1 MELRDLFV
9 SFEQVDP
16 VQFDRP
22 KPELPKPIYLNFDR
36 AQKVTSGNTE
46 TADVTTEEG
55 DMNWVVG
62 GSETAKLESDISEDQ
77 VFDSEINYNWQA
89 GSKPSSVQTSSQTTP
104 EQSKP
109 IVNTSNVPVTNS
121 PIVNTPVTNTSVTN
135 TSVTTPIVN
144 NSIVNTTPIQKTS
157 IQTNTSIPTQPTP
170 VQTKSQQPVIESNIK
185 STSIAKSN
193 VQSGRVNRWTSP
205 YKDQRKLWI
214 TDMTNAYKKL
224 GLNDNAIKNLIAKNA
239 FESGWGKSAQG
250 AFNFGNITTGKYWKG
265 NYVQGRDTDADG
277 NPIGQKFRAYD
288 TIDDYVKDEVDFL
301 TRLYD
306 FNQDD
311 NFDIFINKLQG
322 NNSGKRRYAEAR
334 DYVTKVKGV
343 YNSI

>member
-9 SFEQVDP
+9 SFKQVDP
-16 VQFDRP
+16 VQFDKP

-36 AQKVTSGNTE
+36 AQKVTSGNVE
-46 TADVTTEEG
+46 TDNVTTEEG

-62 GSETAKLESDISEDQ
+62 GSETTESEDNVSEDQ
-77 VFDSEINYNWQA
+77 TFESQVNYNWQT
-89 GSKPSSVQTSSQTTP
+89 GSKPSSIQSSSQITP
-104 EQSKP
+104 EQSKTT
-109 IVNTSNVPVTNS
+109 VNTSNTPVTNN
-121 PIVNTPVTNTSVTN
+121 PIVNTPVTNTSVA
-135 TSVTTPIVN
+135 TSVVN
-144 NSIVNTTPIQKTS
+144 TPIQKTS

-170 VQTKSQQPVIESNIK
+170 IQTKSQQPISTQTNQQQSMIEPDIK
-185 STSIAKSN
+185 STSVVESN
-193 VQSGRVNRWTSP
+193 IQLGRVNRWTSP

-224 GLNDNAIKNLIAKNA
+224 GLSDNAIKNLIAKNA

-265 NYVQGRDTDADG
+265 NYVQGKDTDADG
-277 NPIGQKFRAYD
+277 NPIGQKFRAYN